1 MSVEDKYILLT
12 QEQISYIKPAEDIP
26 MDAGGNSLP
35 AYPSGPSLQI
45 GRSSHLAC
53 AFREWIIRLT
63 ENRLALVG
71 GLIVLVMFLVALF
84 APLLALHDPV
94 EIAIS
99 DRLAPLSASHPLGTD
114 QFGRDIYSRVIYG
127 ARVSVMVGLV
137 AVSLGFGL
145 GVFLG
150 AVSGYFGKALDNL
163 VMRFVDAIMAFPG
176 ILLALALVAAW
187 GPSLYSICFALGIRY
202 MPSFARLVRASV
214 LKEREKEYVEA
225 AKVQGESDLRILC
238 RQILP
243 NCASPLIIQIS
254 LDFAHAIIAESSLS
268 FLGLGLPPPTPS
280 WGNMLD
286 DARTYMLTYPWGAI
300 FPGLAISLTVLGF
313 NFLGDGLRDI
323 LDPRLAEE
331 RSGYV

>member
-1 MSVEDKYILLT
+1 
-12 QEQISYIKPAEDIP
+12 
-26 MDAGGNSLP
+26 MDVGGSSLP
-35 AYPSGPSLQI
+35 AQPPRPALPLGQPLYFIQSL
-45 GRSSHLAC
+45 
-53 AFREWIIRLT
+53 REWIVCLSG
-63 ENRLALVG
+63 NWLALVG
-71 GLIVLVMFLVALF
+71 AVIVAAMFIVALL
-84 APLLALHDPV
+84 APLLALHDPTDIV
-94 EIAIS
+94 VM
-99 DRLAPLSASHPLGTD
+99 DRLAPLSPNHPFGTD

-127 ARVSVMVGLV
+127 TRVSVAVGLV
-137 AVSLGFGL
+137 AVSLGLGL

-150 AVSGYFGKALDNL
+150 AVSGYFGKAVDN
-163 VMRFVDAIMAFPG
+163 VIMRVVDAIMAFPG
-176 ILLALALVAAW
+176 ILLALALVAVW
-187 GPSLYSICFALGIRY
+187 GPSLLSVCGALGIRY

-225 AKVQGESDLRILC
+225 AKVQGESNLRILC

-243 NCASPLIIQIS
+243 NCTSPLIIQIS

-300 FPGLAISLTVLGF
+300 FPGLAISLAVLGF
-313 NFLGDGLRDI
+313 NFLGDGLRDL

>member
-1 MSVEDKYILLT
+1 
-12 QEQISYIKPAEDIP
+12 
-26 MDAGGNSLP
+26 MDVRGNSLP
-35 AYPSGPSLQI
+35 AYPPGPALGGMSYAL
-45 GRSSHLAC
+45 GAL
-53 AFREWIIRLT
+53 RESITRLT
-63 ENRLALVG
+63 ENRLALFG
-71 GLIVLVMFLVALF
+71 AIVVFVMFSVALL
-84 APLLALHDPV
+84 APYLALHDPT

-99 DRLAPLSASHPLGTD
+99 ERLALLSTNHPFGTD
-114 QFGRDIYSRVIYG
+114 QFGRDIFSRVIYG
-127 ARVSVMVGLV
+127 TRVSVIVGLV
-137 AVSLGFGL
+137 AVSLGLGL
-145 GVFLG
+145 GVVLG
-150 AVSGYFGKALDNL
+150 AVSGYFGRVADNII
-163 VMRFVDAIMAFPG
+163 MRVVDAVMAFPG
-176 ILLALALVAAW
+176 ILLALTLVSVW
-187 GPSLYSICFALGIRY
+187 GPSLYSVCLALGIRY

-225 AKVQGESDLRILC
+225 AKVQGESDLRVLW

-243 NCASPLIIQIS
+243 NCTSPLIIQTS

-286 DARTYMLTYPWGAI
+286 DARAYMTIYPWGAI
-300 FPGLAISLTVLGF
+300 FPGVAISMAVLGF